1 MKTIVLDNNNIK
13 LENLWPEKN
22 MQIKEIKKIETSKNF
37 FFIKKK
43 FFYFNIPK
51 NIGYKSN
58 DKINADLPPCSIGP
72 FNRKYP

>member
-1 MKTIVLDNNNIK
+1 M
-13 LENLWPEKN
+13 
-22 MQIKEIKKIETSKNF
+22 KKIEISIKFFFVKKNF
-37 FFIKKK
+37 FS
-43 FFYFNIPK
+43 FNIPK